1 MSEHLHSH
9 AEPHSCSL
17 SEHSLQ
23 FELRST
29 APSFPFL
36 FPSTPNHHVPAP
48 TLNLS
53 SNPPLFCGS
62 LPKVHPPPPPPP
74 SFPPLSFLCPTLLP
88 GSAHDNSFIP
98 HSAHFWHRSERAL
111 PLNSATLL
119 VFQDPVLF
127 CFFGKREAFTPIS
140 WHVPPVF
147 GHFFSQ
153 ITRRQ
158 LLQFSEMFIR
168 EVWTLWETF
177 HFKQTKKGSLAFGES
192 RCCSSGSTKWKNVGS
207 WAGGKPWHKLS
218 AISSSES
225 CWGTQLTRLRRAHII
240 TVIYPSVTP
249 LSQPL
254 CLRRNPWMRGDSAA
268 VTADTKQTSVS
279 VNFPLTQCMK
289 EMWSRGHDRWL
300 YLMMCV

>member
-74 SFPPLSFLCPTLLP
+74 SFPPPQLLVPDPPTRLCPRQLFYTPLNL
-88 GSAHDNSFIP
+88 
-98 HSAHFWHRSERAL
+98 FWQRSERAL

-140 WHVPPVF
+140 
-147 GHFFSQ
+147 
-153 ITRRQ
+153 
-158 LLQFSEMFIR
+158 
-168 EVWTLWETF
+168 
-177 HFKQTKKGSLAFGES
+177 
-192 RCCSSGSTKWKNVGS
+192 
-207 WAGGKPWHKLS
+207 
-218 AISSSES
+218 
-225 CWGTQLTRLRRAHII
+225 
-240 TVIYPSVTP
+240 
-249 LSQPL
+249 
-254 CLRRNPWMRGDSAA
+254 
-268 VTADTKQTSVS
+268 
-279 VNFPLTQCMK
+279 
-289 EMWSRGHDRWL
+289 
-300 YLMMCV
+300 

>member
-98 HSAHFWHRSERAL
+98 HSIFFGKDLRERCL
-111 PLNSATLL
+111 WILRLFLCFKT
-119 VFQDPVLF
+119 LF
-127 CFFGKREAFTPIS
+127 CFVFLENVKHLLPFPDTFPLFSVTSSARSHDVSFCNSLKCSSEKCEHCGKRFILNKQKRGAWLLESPDV
-140 WHVPPVF
+140 VP
-147 GHFFSQ
+147 
-153 ITRRQ
+153 
-158 LLQFSEMFIR
+158 
-168 EVWTLWETF
+168 
-177 HFKQTKKGSLAFGES
+177 AD
-192 RCCSSGSTKWKNVGS
+192 
-207 WAGGKPWHKLS
+207 
-218 AISSSES
+218 
-225 CWGTQLTRLRRAHII
+225 
-240 TVIYPSVTP
+240 
-249 LSQPL
+249 
-254 CLRRNPWMRGDSAA
+254 RRNGK
-268 VTADTKQTSVS
+268 T
-279 VNFPLTQCMK
+279 
-289 EMWSRGHDRWL
+289 
-300 YLMMCV
+300 